1 MIICKTKQGGRQ
13 QGVEKNMAEGLKRTR
28 EAGFWLSHLHNMINE
43 AISEGPSSDTIL
55 AFKGHSGELSR

>member
-1 MIICKTKQGGRQ
+1 
-13 QGVEKNMAEGLKRTR
+13 MAEGLKRTR
-28 EAGFWLSHLHNMINE
+28 EEGFWLSHLHNMINE